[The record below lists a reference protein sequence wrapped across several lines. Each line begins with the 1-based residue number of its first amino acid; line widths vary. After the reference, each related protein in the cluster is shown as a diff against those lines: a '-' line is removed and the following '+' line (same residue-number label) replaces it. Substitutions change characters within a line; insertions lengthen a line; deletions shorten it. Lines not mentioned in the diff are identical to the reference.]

1 MNILLDTHLALWAL
15 TDDPNFSKQARVLI
29 SSPANRVFSSVASMW
44 EIAIKRA
51 IHPDRMPIS
60 SIEFLHFC
68 EQAGYENIPIRER
81 HVIALESL
89 PAIHGDP
96 FDRILIAQALAES
109 MLFLTHD
116 RILGDYGETVR
127 VV

>member
-1 MNILLDTHLALWAL
+1 MNVLLDTHLALWAL
-15 TDDPNFSKQARVLI
+15 VDDPRLTKQTRALI
-29 SSPANRVFSSVASMW
+29 GAAENRVFASVASMW
-44 EIAIKRA
+44 EITIKRA

-60 SIEFLHFC
+60 GVEFLHFC
-68 EQAGYENIPIRER
+68 EQAGYENLPIRER

-89 PAIHGDP
+89 PAIHSDP
-96 FDRILIAQALAES
+96 FDRILIAQAKAEA

-116 RILGDYGETVR
+116 ELLGDYGDSVR